1 MVADIKSLCM
11 KRITQIYITFL
22 DMHRTHQ
29 TFHGVQEYMTMRHIS
44 AMSGV
49 S

>member
-1 MVADIKSLCM
+1 MVDVIKRLCM

-22 DMHRTHQ
+22 DMHRTHL
-29 TFHGVQEYMTMRHIS
+29 TFHGVPEYMTMPHIS

-49 S
+49 